1 MSWQTYVDSNLVG
14 SGALKQAAIFG
25 HDGGQ
30 WATSA
35 GFAVKPEEVKV
46 LFGAYKDPTNIRA
59 NGIHLGNV
67 KYFALKADDR
77 SVYGKKGSAGCITVK
92 TNKAILIGVYDES
105 QQPGAAANVVEKV
118 ADYLINSG
126 Y

>member
-14 SGALKQAAIFG
+14 SGTLKQAAIFG

-35 GFAVKPEEVKV
+35 GFACKPDEIKT
-46 LFGAYKDPTNIRA
+46 LFAAYKDPSGIRSS
-59 NGIHLGNV
+59 GIHLAGV
-67 KYFALKADDR
+67 KYFALKCDDR
-77 SVYGKKGSAGCITVK
+77 SIYGKKASCGCITVK
-92 TNKAILIGVYDES
+92 TNKAILVGIYDET

>member
-1 MSWQTYVDSNLVG
+1 L
-14 SGALKQAAIFG
+14 
-25 HDGGQ
+25 
-30 WATSA
+30 A
-35 GFAVKPEEVKV
+35 G
-46 LFGAYKDPTNIRA
+46 
-59 NGIHLGNV
+59 V

-92 TNKAILIGVYDES
+92 TNKAILVGVYDET
-105 QQPGAAANVVEKV
+105 QQPGAAANIVEKV

>member
-1 MSWQTYVDSNLVG
+1 MLFFYS
-14 SGALKQAAIFG
+14 
-25 HDGGQ
+25 
-30 WATSA
+30 
-35 GFAVKPEEVKV
+35 GFAVKPDEIKT

-59 NGIHLGNV
+59 NGIHLAGV

-92 TNKAILIGVYDES
+92 TNKAVLVGVYDET
-105 QQPGAAANVVEKV
+105 QQPGAAANIVEKV